1 LASPVLNWVFQD
13 RVSQTICFGL
23 TLNCNPPDLSL
34 LSSEDYRCEPPATWL
49 VFCFWDRIL
58 LTLPGLILN
67 SWSSFLCLL
76 GIWDYKDLQP
86 YLAFN
91 FY

>member
-49 VFCFWDRIL
+49 VFCF
-58 LTLPGLILN
+58 
-67 SWSSFLCLL
+67 
-76 GIWDYKDLQP
+76 
-86 YLAFN
+86 
-91 FY
+91 